1 MALHRLGTGRIS
13 HGFMA
18 LLKLAM
24 MNIFT
29 QDYLARLHEEHAR
42 LALSWSRVNARLII

>member
-1 MALHRLGTGRIS
+1 MALRRLGTGRIS

-29 QDYLARLHEEHAR
+29 GAGAVAVRGVVGCELKKE
-42 LALSWSRVNARLII
+42 